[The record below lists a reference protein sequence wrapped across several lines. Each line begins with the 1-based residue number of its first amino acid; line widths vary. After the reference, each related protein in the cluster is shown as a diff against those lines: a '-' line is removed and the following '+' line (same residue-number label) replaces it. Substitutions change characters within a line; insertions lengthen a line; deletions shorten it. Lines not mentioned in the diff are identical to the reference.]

1 MGGGGEKYCFALGDI
16 CGSIQRSGKL
26 QKSKDKKSIAY
37 NLSMLLDWAIAHTT
51 PIQSIWD
58 INTMLKRQYGL
69 PCCPGPVLPAVAVSE
84 ILSSWKSSL

>member
-1 MGGGGEKYCFALGDI
+1 MGGGEKYCFALGDI
-16 CGSIQRSGKL
+16 CGSIQRRSTKSGKL
-26 QKSKDKKSIAY
+26 QKSKDKKSITY
-37 NLSMLLDWAIAHTT
+37 NLSMLLDRAIAHTT

-84 ILSSWKSSL
+84 IL